1 MALEHILDSH
11 PIVALRLRTMHPYA
25 VFLNVLLIK
34 NLSGSGRNR
43 QLCAC
48 VFHLRFPFVPT
59 VRPRNATRGGVNGS
73 LRKLSQSKALAQ
85 DPKAHSNPKVLGEV
99 QSSYQGAALTQ
110 NKPRNKREQARKH
123 TQENGARR
131 NARYIHR
138 LNRRAQGKCVGLTGV
153 QSLQQ

>member
-1 MALEHILDSH
+1 M
-11 PIVALRLRTMHPYA
+11 
-25 VFLNVLLIK
+25 
-34 NLSGSGRNR
+34 
-43 QLCAC
+43 
-48 VFHLRFPFVPT
+48 
-59 VRPRNATRGGVNGS
+59 RPEGGGGVNGS

-123 TQENGARR
+123 TQENGARS